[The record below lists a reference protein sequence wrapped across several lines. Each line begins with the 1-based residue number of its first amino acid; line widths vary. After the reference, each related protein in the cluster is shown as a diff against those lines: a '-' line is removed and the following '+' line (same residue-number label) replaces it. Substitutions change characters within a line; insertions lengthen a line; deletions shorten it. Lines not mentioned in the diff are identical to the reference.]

1 MRVDTLLSNIILV
14 TFLVTIVM
22 AVGSYVGYKLRE
34 GRRPTHEPDRR
45 TVEPFFHRV
54 SLDEYMSEDGA
65 RPTAPS
71 PAMTPRE

>member
-34 GRRPTHEPDRR
+34 GRRPTHEPERR
-45 TVEPFFHRV
+45 PVESFFHRV
-54 SLDEYMSEDGA
+54 SLAEYTAEDGA
-65 RPTAPS
+65 RMNLPS
-71 PAMTPRE
+71 PGSRPDE